1 MQREVLVRKLPRE
14 DWHGVWQYGED
25 VWGRLSLQGRP
36 PLLVQPAVR
45 SKARR
50 RRGQGSLAA
59 SPRPTDIGAG
69 CTSSESFAHPLFK
82 DKERQNLRSKAR
94 RKGVTASQPL
104 AHCSALG
111 RGESWLYFEQKFC
124 TQPSTSG
131 SSNGYYW
138 IAPWQLFLS
147 KVVSLVAQ

>member
-1 MQREVLVRKLPRE
+1 M
-14 DWHGVWQYGED
+14 WQYGED

-82 DKERQNLRSKAR
+82 DKERQKLRSEAR
-94 RKGVTASQPL
+94 RKGVTASQSL
-104 AHCSALG
+104 ALPTAVHLAAEKVGCTSSKSFAHNHRPAAAAMAIIGLRLG
-111 RGESWLYFEQKFC
+111 NFFFPK
-124 TQPSTSG
+124 
-131 SSNGYYW
+131 
-138 IAPWQLFLS
+138 LS
-147 KVVSLVAQ
+147 LW